1 MEALKLLSM
10 LLDYP
15 GEEMRAWLAAPLGH
29 ETTLEMLRRLDR
41 EALLEADEYA
51 AVAAFIER
59 QRGLDPTDQESE
71 YVQTFDM
78 TPEHS
83 LHLTHHLF
91 SDDNDRNRGPAL
103 IDLGELYKDYGVQVA
118 ANELPDYLPLVLEF
132 VAMLDESE
140 GTAFLADAHKV
151 LKVLADNLSKT
162 DSPYAPLLAIIKDRA
177 TLTRLNTLAI
187 PTCLAA

>member
-1 MEALKLLSM
+1 MSIYKIISA

-15 GEEMRAWLAAPLGH
+15 
-29 ETTLEMLRRLDR
+29 DQ
-41 EALLEADEYA
+41 ALLDHRDEIRA
-51 AVAAFIER
+51 AVNSGAAIDAGER
-59 QRGLDPTDQESE
+59 LALHAFLDQLGSQNLTELQAA
-71 YVQTFDM
+71 YVKTFDL